1 MSIKGIFK
9 RLLTRNIKRSSM
21 ELDDFYNC
29 ILPEYFKIR
38 PGVELDRE
46 KLYDDYYNRRI
57 EATVEEIDKYII
69 SK

>member
-1 MSIKGIFK
+1 
-9 RLLTRNIKRSSM
+9 M